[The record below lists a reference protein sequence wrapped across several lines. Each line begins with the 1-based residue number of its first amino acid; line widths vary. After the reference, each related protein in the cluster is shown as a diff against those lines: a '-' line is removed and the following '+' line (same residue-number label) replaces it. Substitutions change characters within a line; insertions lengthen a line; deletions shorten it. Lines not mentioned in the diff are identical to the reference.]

1 MPKFIEIN
9 NIFILFFFRKNW
21 EFYSF
26 FIEFYKKSAVFKIFF
41 SQKNTYISRFTC
53 PMCYAS
59 FDLSDPFK
67 IHLRKHDNL
76 KPFGCS
82 YCFKQFSSRSVCRR
96 HVQLMHENQKRAGDG
111 DNDDDDD
118 IDWFVLENMNKYL
131 HIYLE
136 NGNNI
141 RSIRIIKNWI
151 NYHQGEYN
159 YLRLPWNSVSN
170 SSTSRRISLLKILEF
185 LAEN

>member
-1 MPKFIEIN
+1 
-9 NIFILFFFRKNW
+9 
-21 EFYSF
+21 
-26 FIEFYKKSAVFKIFF
+26 
-41 SQKNTYISRFTC
+41 
-53 PMCYAS
+53 MCYAS

-118 IDWFVLENMNKYL
+118 ID
-131 HIYLE
+131 
-136 NGNNI
+136 
-141 RSIRIIKNWI
+141 
-151 NYHQGEYN
+151 
-159 YLRLPWNSVSN
+159 
-170 SSTSRRISLLKILEF
+170 
-185 LAEN
+185 